1 MLLYYCLIVLLLLFD
16 VLNIYKLIDKVLIHQ
31 EEVRH
36 GGDVQEVKDVNL
48 LMVICFNSSSSYYYS
63 YSYLISLFLFL
74 GEEELKGKGKELYEE
89 NEKNEEYLLE
99 KKKRDA
105 YVSVI
110 DETRNDEEMLQL
122 VEDGM
127 RAAKRLKL
135 EDIKKNTNKI
145 SGDNGI
151 EDDDNNSLSLDLSL
165 NLLPPPPLQSQSQL
179 PSVSHSIIKE
189 VEDQNTNNTNNNN
202 ENNNGELV
210 STESLSLDWIETIN
224 GEVMTHADGL
234 IECIEG
240 FGTVYVK
247 NCFLGPTLQ
256 PVNNSSNFHYRYYYE
271 VELITGG
278 LFQVIL

>member
-1 MLLYYCLIVLLLLFD
+1 
-16 VLNIYKLIDKVLIHQ
+16 
-31 EEVRH
+31 
-36 GGDVQEVKDVNL
+36 
-48 LMVICFNSSSSYYYS
+48 
-63 YSYLISLFLFL
+63 
-74 GEEELKGKGKELYEE
+74 
-89 NEKNEEYLLE
+89 
-99 KKKRDA
+99 
-105 YVSVI
+105 
-110 DETRNDEEMLQL
+110 MLQL

-151 EDDDNNSLSLDLSL
+151 EDDNNSLSLDLSL
-165 NLLPPPPLQSQSQL
+165 NLLPPSQPQPQP
-179 PSVSHSIIKE
+179 PSVSQSIIKE
-189 VEDQNTNNTNNNN
+189 VEDQNTNNTNNTN

-210 STESLSLDWIETIN
+210 SSESLSLDWIETIN

-247 NCFLGPTLQ
+247 NCFLGPTIQ
-256 PVNNSSNFHYRYYYE
+256 PANNSSNFHYRYYYE

-278 LFQVIL
+278 LFQVILYFIIYLFINLIHLIILYLDWMER